1 MKKFSKIL
9 SGKLRGRLGLS
20 LCLGMLLCG
29 CGARPPVP
37 YQYTDT
43 AMGTVVRQT
52 LYAPDEETSAAAAD
66 DIMLLLDQLEEQKLS
81 WRLDTSEVHA
91 VNKSAGSAEGYLLS
105 KEMTRVIDECMN
117 LSRRSDGAFDVTL
130 GPVVRLWN
138 IDSWA
143 SGAQT
148 GDYGLPEPALLRRT
162 LDDCGYEK
170 LELKPEISGENG
182 EILQARVFLP
192 EGMQLDLGAAGKGF
206 AMDVIL
212 DRLKGSEI
220 SGAVISLGGGVLT
233 YGEKPDNTDWK
244 VGILNP
250 LDTAEYIGVLSL
262 KGQWCVSTSGD
273 YERYVEVDGVRYCHI
288 LNPATGMP
296 ADSGIRSVTILTK
309 DGLLSDALSTA
320 CFVLGAGKGME
331 LARQYGAEALF
342 VTADGEIVM
351 TEGMGNFYIAN
362 TESISVKK

>member
-1 MKKFSKIL
+1 MKKFYKTCL
-9 SGKLRGRLGLS
+9 VLF
-20 LCLGMLLCG
+20 LCLVLFVCG
-29 CGARPPVP
+29 CGARPSVP

-52 LYAPDEETSAAAAD
+52 LYASDEKVAASVSDA
-66 DIMLLLDQLEEQKLS
+66 IMLLLNQMEEQKLS
-81 WRLDTSEVHA
+81 WRLEASEVYA
-91 VNKSAGSAEGYLLS
+91 ANKTAGSIEGYLLS
-105 KEMTRVIDECMN
+105 EEMTCVIEECMD
-117 LSRRSDGAFDVTL
+117 LSRKSDGAFDVTL

-143 SGAQT
+143 AGAQT
-148 GDYGLPEPALLRRT
+148 EDYILPEPALLRRT
-162 LDDCGYEK
+162 RDNCGYEK

-182 EILQARVFLP
+182 EILQSRVFLP
-192 EGMQLDLGAAGKGF
+192 EGMQLDLGAVGKGF
-206 AMDVIL
+206 AMDMIL
-212 DRLKGSEI
+212 DRLKGGEI
-220 SGAVISLGGGVLT
+220 GGAVISLGGGVLT

-244 VGILNP
+244 IGILNP
-250 LDTAEYIGVLSL
+250 LDTTEYIGILSL

-288 LNPATGMP
+288 INPATGMP
-296 ADSGIRSVTILTK
+296 ADSGVRSVTILTK
-309 DGLLSDALSTA
+309 EGLLSDALSTA

-351 TEGMGNFYIAN
+351 TEGMEKYFRR
-362 TESISVKK
+362 EL